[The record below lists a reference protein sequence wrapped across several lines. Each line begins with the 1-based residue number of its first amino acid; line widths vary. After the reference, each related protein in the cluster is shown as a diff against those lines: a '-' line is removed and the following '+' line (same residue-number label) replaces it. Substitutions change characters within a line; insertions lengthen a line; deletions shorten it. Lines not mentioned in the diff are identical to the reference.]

1 MFKLTK
7 HIIWYFK
14 LQFYCVI
21 LFMLLYYIANVIG
34 VKYKFISTRTH
45 KPVKSITLFEC
56 LHFSLITQTTVGYH
70 GSNVPGTPETKL
82 SLLINTIHL
91 FIVLIAIS
99 LAFTG

>member
-14 LQFYCVI
+14 LQLFFVI
-21 LFMLLYYIANVIG
+21 LFTILYYIANEIG
-34 VKYKFISTRTH
+34 VKYKLISIRTH
-45 KPVKSITLFEC
+45 KPVTSITLFDS

-70 GSNVPGTPETKL
+70 GTHVSGTPETKI

-91 FIVLIAIS
+91 FVVLGSIS
-99 LAFTG
+99 LAFSG